1 MAALFGSSD
10 ALMEAGLLLND
21 GLGSVR
27 KAFEQAIVGMRAE
40 KEKLHL
46 ELQLEQER
54 SQLLLEQG
62 TAGAH
67 LRVETIARTKL
78 NMTPP
83 NTGQLMRVYP

>member
-1 MAALFGSSD
+1 MKAIAGSAFLFALIF
-10 ALMEAGLLLND
+10 ATAVHLVVVRYQHKQLYME
-21 GLGSVR
+21 
-27 KAFEQAIVGMRAE
+27 
-40 KEKLHL
+40 LHHL
-46 ELQLEQER
+46 RHQQDELDQER

-67 LRVETIARTKL
+67 LRVEAIARTKL

>member
-1 MAALFGSSD
+1 
-10 ALMEAGLLLND
+10 ME
-21 GLGSVR
+21 
-27 KAFEQAIVGMRAE
+27 
-40 KEKLHL
+40 LHSL
-46 ELQLEQER
+46 RHQQDELEQER

>member
-1 MAALFGSSD
+1 MKAIAGAAFLF
-10 ALMEAGLLLND
+10 ALIFATAVHLVVVRYEHKRLYME
-21 GLGSVR
+21 
-27 KAFEQAIVGMRAE
+27 
-40 KEKLHL
+40 LHSL
-46 ELQLEQER
+46 RHQQDELEQER

>member
-1 MAALFGSSD
+1 VHLVVVRYEHKR
-10 ALMEAGLLLND
+10 LYME
-21 GLGSVR
+21 
-27 KAFEQAIVGMRAE
+27 
-40 KEKLHL
+40 LHSL
-46 ELQLEQER
+46 RHQQDELEQER

>member
-1 MAALFGSSD
+1 MKAIAGSAFLFVLIF
-10 ALMEAGLLLND
+10 ATAVHLVVVRYQHKQLYME
-21 GLGSVR
+21 
-27 KAFEQAIVGMRAE
+27 
-40 KEKLHL
+40 LHSL
-46 ELQLEQER
+46 RHQQDELEQER